1 MCFVLSVI
9 PTVNRHPSSSGSY
22 TFMATSDPSEIE
34 ALDAQRVDEAVEA
47 IRGKDFASA
56 ERILLAV
63 CENTPPDYLSAW
75 QEEDGGVVV
84 KFWDEPAFLHYV
96 SWPPPNG
103 CGHDVRWMPNAYP
116 RAHYFLGFVYVAVA
130 RPADALGVLERGRE
144 LEPSNPL
151 FNFEIAQALLR
162 SGQAENALA
171 FYDSVSE
178 VGPHVSATKLA
189 IAKRGRGAAL
199 IELKRLDEAQN
210 AFRESLEFEPNNALA
225 LNELVYIEQL
235 KMGLPATPGNLQV
248 TVGKSSTGGP
258 AKSAKWW
265 QVWK

>member
-1 MCFVLSVI
+1 MCSVLSVI
-9 PTVNRHPSSSGSY
+9 PTVNRHPSNFGSDSS
-22 TFMATSDPSEIE
+22 MATSDPSEIE
-34 ALDAQRVDEAVEA
+34 ALDAQRVDEAVHA
-47 IRGKDFASA
+47 IRAKDYSSA
-56 ERILLAV
+56 EQLLLAV
-63 CENTPPDYLSAW
+63 CANTPPDYVNTW
-75 QEEDGGVVV
+75 QGEDGGVVV

-116 RAHYFLGFVYVAVA
+116 RAHYFLGFVYVAVS

-144 LEPSNPL
+144 LEPSNPH

-171 FYDSVSE
+171 FYDAVSE
-178 VGPHVSATKLA
+178 VGPHVSAAKLA
-189 IAKRGRGAAL
+189 VAKRGRGAAL

-235 KMGLPATPGNLQV
+235 KMGLQATPGNLQV
-248 TVGKSSTGGP
+248 TGNQNRSGSPT
-258 AKSAKWW
+258 KSAKWW